1 MLFGWLFSHC
11 VWLDAYINLNFKKM
25 TSQDRYFEHVI
36 GTVTSSG
43 PVVLVAGTCL
53 SSYLELFDCKSTGS
67 SS

>member
-43 PVVLVAGTCL
+43 PSRSGSWHLFEQLLGTV
-53 SSYLELFDCKSTGS
+53 
-67 SS
+67 